1 MKHIAIRNAD
11 EIVYSGFTLIHS
23 DVPMTQFSFKTGH
36 KPEKFDVFS
45 PTFPLTIYDEFIFSA
60 NDDIYLLGMGSDS
73 KRYPYGIYHYKLSN
87 RELNLIY
94 DGKLP
99 HDAYINNLL
108 FLGT

>member
-45 PTFPLTIYDEFIFSA
+45 FSA

-94 DGKLP
+94 NGKLP
-99 HDAYINNLL
+99 HDAYINNFLL
-108 FLGT
+108 LGT